1 MTDALPRPSCPR
13 VIPTVPGPPLI
24 GSVTRLSPLSL
35 RTFLADSYRQHGPVF
50 NVSGLGQTFTVLAG
64 PEANV
69 WAMKESSRVLRSREA
84 WQPNDQAF
92 GVQRSLISVDGAE
105 HRAFRRVEGRAY
117 TRSYLS
123 ANLARALSVTA
134 EDLAPLR
141 AGDELPVASWC
152 KAVITEQLARVV
164 VNGTARP
171 YLRDLLTFV
180 QTTLMVRVTR
190 QRPPLTE
197 HLPGF
202 RRARARS
209 LGMVEALIE
218 EHRRIPPAQA
228 GREPDLIDDLLA
240 AQAADP
246 AFWSELDLRV
256 AAIGAF
262 IAGMDTA
269 ANTLAFVLYRVGQHP
284 ELMPALVA
292 EADAAFQDGPPT
304 LETLGRLPHLH
315 RFVLECLRLHPIAPA
330 LNRTVTQDFEFAG
343 YVVPQGRRVI
353 LGTTVPH
360 SLDECYPDAGTF
372 DPDRFA
378 PSRMEHRR
386 PGAFA
391 PFGLGAHVCAGS
403 GMAEGLILLN
413 LAAILRTLDL
423 RGDPSYVLREV
434 ARPTVTPDDHLT
446 LSVRAVRHPAVSLL
460 A

>member
-1 MTDALPRPSCPR
+1 MTDALPLPSSPR
-13 VIPTVPGPPLI
+13 VIPTVPGPPVI
-24 GSVTRLSPLSL
+24 GSITQLYPHRL
-35 RTFLADSYRQHGPVF
+35 RAFLTAAYREHGPVF
-50 NVSGLGQTFTVLAG
+50 NVTGLGQTYTVLAG

-69 WAMKESSRVLRSREA
+69 WTVKEGHRHLRSLEA
-84 WQPNDQAF
+84 WRPNDQAF
-92 GVQRSLISVDGAE
+92 GVQRSMISVDGPE
-105 HRAFRRVEGRAY
+105 HRTFRRTESRTY
-117 TRSYLS
+117 TRSYLG
-123 ANLARALSVTA
+123 ANRHRALSVVA

-141 AGDELPVASWC
+141 AGNDLPVAAFC

-171 YLRDLLTFV
+171 YLSDLLSFV
-180 QTTLMVRVTR
+180 QNTLMVRVTR
-190 QRPPLTE
+190 QRPPLVE

-218 EHRRIPPAQA
+218 EHRRIPPEQA

-246 AFWSELDLRV
+246 AFWSDLDLRM
-256 AAIGAF
+256 AAMGAF

-269 ANTLAFVLYRVGQHP
+269 ANTLAFVLYRIGQHP
-284 ELMPALVA
+284 GLVPALVT
-292 EADAAFQDGPPT
+292 EADAAFQDGPPS
-304 LETLGRLPHLH
+304 LEALGALPHLH

-330 LNRTVTQDFEFAG
+330 MTRTVTQDFELAG
-343 YVVPQGRRVI
+343 YRLPQGRRVI
-353 LGTTVPH
+353 VATTVPH
-360 SLDECYPDAGTF
+360 GLDECFTDADRF

-378 PSRMEHRR
+378 PGRMEHRR

-391 PFGLGAHVCAGS
+391 PYGLGTHICAGS
-403 GMAEGLILLN
+403 GMAEGLIMLN

-423 RGDPSYVLREV
+423 RGDPTYVLREV
-434 ARPTVTPDDHLT
+434 ARPTATPDDRLT
-446 LSVRAVRHPAVSLL
+446 LRVTGVRHPAVSLL